1 MAGLLGNF
9 IMLPEIIKLL
19 QIQERD
25 QKIRQ
30 IQKDLKEVP
39 NLETRARAQL
49 AGDLAAVEKAHA
61 AVMAVELAIKSIELD
76 IGTRRTSI
84 KRIQDQQFETRKND
98 EFQALGHEVER
109 YQKEISGMEDKELEQ
124 MEKLDEA
131 KGQQTQAQTRL
142 AATQS
147 RVDEELVMLGER
159 AKGLQSRLS
168 ELKEERTGLIGG
180 VPEDTLE
187 MYDRIFKK
195 KGDCAVAPLQG
206 DMCGG
211 CHMKVVIGTL
221 QSLKQG
227 EGITQCESCG
237 RILYLEE

>member
-1 MAGLLGNF
+1 
-9 IMLPEIIKLL
+9 MLPEIIKLL
-19 QIQERD
+19 QVQERD
-25 QKIRQ
+25 QKIRH

-39 NLETRARAQL
+39 NLESRAKTQL

-61 AVMAVELAIKSIELD
+61 GVMAIELAIKSIEMD

-109 YQKEISGMEDKELEQ
+109 YQKEINGMEDKELEQ
-124 MEKLDEA
+124 MEKLEA
-131 KGQQTQAQTRL
+131 AKALQAEAQAKL
-142 AATQS
+142 AATQA
-147 RVDEELVMLGER
+147 RVDEELVMLAER
-159 AKGLQSRLS
+159 ATGLQKRLGV
-168 ELKEERTGLIGG
+168 LKVERAGLIGD
-180 VPEDTLE
+180 VPEETLE

-195 KGDCAVAPLQG
+195 KGDSAVAPLQG

-221 QSLKQG
+221 QSLKQA

>member
-1 MAGLLGNF
+1 
-9 IMLPEIIKLL
+9 MLPEIIKLL
-19 QIQERD
+19 QVQERD
-25 QKIRQ
+25 QKIRH

-39 NLETRARAQL
+39 NLESRAKTQL
-49 AGDLAAVEKAHA
+49 AGDLASVEKAHA
-61 AVMAVELAIKSIELD
+61 GVMAIELAIKSIEMD

-109 YQKEISGMEDKELEQ
+109 YQKEINGMEDKELEQ
-124 MEKLDEA
+124 MEKLEA
-131 KGQQTQAQTRL
+131 AKAVQSDAQAKLSATQA
-142 AATQS
+142 
-147 RVDEELVMLGER
+147 RVDEELVMLAERSTGLQKRLGDLKVER
-159 AKGLQSRLS
+159 A
-168 ELKEERTGLIGG
+168 GLIGG
-180 VPEDTLE
+180 VPEETLE

-195 KGDCAVAPLQG
+195 KGDSAVAPLQG

-221 QSLKQG
+221 QSLKQA

>member
-1 MAGLLGNF
+1 
-9 IMLPEIIKLL
+9 MLPEIIKLL
-19 QIQERD
+19 QVQERD
-25 QKIRQ
+25 QKIRH

-39 NLETRARAQL
+39 NLEARARTQL

-61 AVMAVELAIKSIELD
+61 GSMAIELAIKSIEMD

-109 YQKEISGMEDKELEQ
+109 YQKEINGMEDKELEQ
-124 MEKLDEA
+124 MEKLEA
-131 KGQQTQAQTRL
+131 AKAVHSEAQARL
-142 AATQS
+142 AATQA
-147 RVDEELVMLGER
+147 RVNEELLMLAER
-159 AKGLQSRLS
+159 AKGLQKRLD
-168 ELKEERTGLIGG
+168 ELKVERAGLIGD
-180 VPEDTLE
+180 VPPETLE

-195 KGDCAVAPLQG
+195 KGDSAVAPLQG

-221 QSLKQG
+221 QSLKQA

>member
-1 MAGLLGNF
+1 
-9 IMLPEIIKLL
+9 MLPEIIKLL
-19 QIQERD
+19 QVQERD
-25 QKIRQ
+25 QKIRH

-39 NLETRARAQL
+39 NLESRAKTQL

-61 AVMAVELAIKSIELD
+61 GVMAIELAIKSIEMD

-109 YQKEISGMEDKELEQ
+109 YQKEINGMEDKELEQ
-124 MEKLDEA
+124 MEKLEA
-131 KGQQTQAQTRL
+131 AKAVQAEAQAKL
-142 AATQS
+142 AATQA
-147 RVDEELVMLGER
+147 RVDEELVMLAER
-159 AKGLQSRLS
+159 ATGLQKRLGD
-168 ELKEERTGLIGG
+168 LKVERAGLIGG
-180 VPEDTLE
+180 VPEETLE

-195 KGDCAVAPLQG
+195 KGDSAVAPLKG

-221 QSLKQG
+221 QSLKQA

>member
-1 MAGLLGNF
+1 
-9 IMLPEIIKLL
+9 MLPEIIKLL
-19 QIQERD
+19 QVQERD
-25 QKIRQ
+25 QKIRH

-39 NLETRARAQL
+39 NLESRAKTQL

-61 AVMAVELAIKSIELD
+61 GVMAIELAIKSIEMD

-109 YQKEISGMEDKELEQ
+109 YQKEINGMEDKELEQ
-124 MEKLDEA
+124 MEKLEA
-131 KGQQTQAQTRL
+131 AKTVQSDAQAKL
-142 AATQS
+142 AATQA
-147 RVDEELVMLGER
+147 RVDEELVMLAER
-159 AKGLQSRLS
+159 ATGLQKRLGD
-168 ELKEERTGLIGG
+168 LKVERAGLIGG
-180 VPEDTLE
+180 VPEETLE

-195 KGDCAVAPLQG
+195 KGDSAVAPLQG

-221 QSLKQG
+221 QSLKQA

>member
-1 MAGLLGNF
+1 
-9 IMLPEIIKLL
+9 
-19 QIQERD
+19 
-25 QKIRQ
+25 
-30 IQKDLKEVP
+30 
-39 NLETRARAQL
+39 
-49 AGDLAAVEKAHA
+49 
-61 AVMAVELAIKSIELD
+61 LAIKNIEMD

-109 YQKEISGMEDKELEQ
+109 YQKEINGMEDKELEQ
-124 MEKLDEA
+124 MEKLEA
-131 KGQQTQAQTRL
+131 AKAVQSDAQAKL
-142 AATQS
+142 AATQA
-147 RVDEELVMLGER
+147 RVDEELVMLAER
-159 AKGLQSRLS
+159 ATGLQKRLGD
-168 ELKEERTGLIGG
+168 LKVERAGLIGG
-180 VPEDTLE
+180 VPEETLE

-195 KGDCAVAPLQG
+195 KGDSAVSPLQG

-221 QSLKQG
+221 QSLKQA

>member
-1 MAGLLGNF
+1 
-9 IMLPEIIKLL
+9 MLPEIIKLL
-19 QIQERD
+19 QVQERD
-25 QKIRQ
+25 QKIRH

-39 NLETRARAQL
+39 NLESRAKTQL

-61 AVMAVELAIKSIELD
+61 GVMAIELAIKSIEMD

-109 YQKEISGMEDKELEQ
+109 YQKEINGMEDKELEQ
-124 MEKLDEA
+124 MEKLEA
-131 KGQQTQAQTRL
+131 AKAVQSEAQAKL
-142 AATQS
+142 AATQA
-147 RVDEELVMLGER
+147 RVDEELVMLAER
-159 AKGLQSRLS
+159 ATGLQKRLAD
-168 ELKEERTGLIGG
+168 LKVERAGLIGG
-180 VPEDTLE
+180 VPEETLE

-195 KGDCAVAPLQG
+195 KGDSAVAPMQG

-221 QSLKQG
+221 QSLKQA